1 MFVIAFLIR
10 KFHGGVARLVGM
22 SEYVFERFKGV
33 DFRHEKVCITDN
45 RVNYGP
51 ALWYALRAIK
61 NYLRDKVTQD
71 DAIIDIGCGKGKMLY
86 FFSKFPFR
94 KVGGLEYSQRLI
106 DIAERNM
113 QKLLTRGG
121 GGQLSRSFREM
132 QQYIRSTTNIIISTS
147 TTLSQM

>member
-1 MFVIAFLIR
+1 MLKFLYRKLCWCAWKFVRLLEHIYDLIR
-10 KFHGGVARLVGM
+10 
-22 SEYVFERFKGV
+22 GV
-33 DFRHEKVCITDN
+33 DFNLTN
-45 RVNYGP
+45 RKYEGDGRNE
-51 ALWYALRAIK
+51 YAVSSLLYRKAIGK
-61 NYLRDKVTQD
+61 YLRGKVTPD
-71 DAIIDIGCGKGKMLY
+71 DAIIDIGCGKCQMLY

-94 KVGGLEYSQRLI
+94 KIGGLEYSQRLI

-132 QQYIRSTTNIIISTS
+132 QQYIRITTNIIISTS